1 MTGLFLTISCL
12 MFIAARSEENPEV
25 SMDVGEII
33 RYHGYPY
40 EEHEVVTDDG
50 YYLTLQRI
58 PHGRDNLES
67 FSISH
72 KAGAQASNMFCPPPK
87 AVVLLQHGLVLEG
100 SSWVTNLPNAS
111 LGFILADA
119 GYDVWIGNSRGNSW
133 SRKHQEFEFYQ
144 QEYSAY
150 SFHEL
155 AMYDLPATINYI
167 LQKTGQE
174 QLYYVAYS
182 QGTTTGFIAFSSIP
196 ELDRKIKMFFALAP
210 VTVSSNMKSP
220 LVRLLDLPEVL
231 IKLILGHTVVFDKDE
246 VLKQVISRMCTYPML
261 KMLCSL
267 VFYLPGGFT
276 NSLNVSRVDVYLARY
291 PDSTSLKNMLH
302 WRQSCVRE
310 REESCPE
317 PLVQIKVLIPAEEV
331 QESLGLVG
339 GRGGTKT
346 GDKPGQEMLEDPS
359 NVWII
364 NVTLLFQLYQTGEFK
379 YFDYGSDNMLHYNQT
394 TPPFYELE
402 NMKTPLATWYG
413 GKDWISAPEDVNI
426 TLPRISNVAYTKY
439 IPEFV
444 HFDFLWG
451 KQVYEQVYKEM
462 LDLME
467 KGT

>member
-1 MTGLFLTISCL
+1 
-12 MFIAARSEENPEV
+12 
-25 SMDVGEII
+25 GEII
-33 RYHGYPY
+33 QYHGYPY
-40 EEHEVVTDDG
+40 EEHEVLTEDG

-58 PHGRDNLES
+58 PHGGDNLES
-67 FSISH
+67 FSIPH
-72 KAGAQASNMFCPPPK
+72 KPGLQASNMFCPSPK

-100 SSWVTNLPNAS
+100 SNWVTNLPNAS

-150 SFHEL
+150 SFHEM

-210 VTVSSNMKSP
+210 ITVNSNMKSP
-220 LVRLLDLPEVL
+220 LVRVFDLPEVL

-246 VLKQVISRMCTYPML
+246 VLKQVISRLCTYPML
-261 KMLCSL
+261 KTLCSL

-302 WRQSCVRE
+302 WRQ
-310 REESCPE
+310 
-317 PLVQIKVLIPAEEV
+317 
-331 QESLGLVG
+331 
-339 GRGGTKT
+339 
-346 GDKPGQEMLEDPS
+346 
-359 NVWII
+359 
-364 NVTLLFQLYQTGEFK
+364 LYQTGEFK
-379 YFDYGSDNMLHYNQT
+379 YYDYGSDNMLHYNQT

-402 NMKTPLATWYG
+402 KMKTPLATWYG

-426 TLPRISNVAYTKY
+426 TLPRISNVAYMKY
-439 IPEFV
+439 IPDFV

-451 KQVYEQVYKEM
+451 KQVYQQVYKEM

-467 KGT
+467 KD